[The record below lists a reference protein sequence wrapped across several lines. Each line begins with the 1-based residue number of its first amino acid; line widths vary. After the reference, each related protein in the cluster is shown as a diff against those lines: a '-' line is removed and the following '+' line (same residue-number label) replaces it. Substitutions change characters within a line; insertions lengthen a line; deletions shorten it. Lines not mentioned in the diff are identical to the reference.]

1 MYNSRIFCIMLTLT
15 LTIGMVFNAAEAV
28 DQVSLSTSSDIY
40 YSEDYVVIF
49 GSVNTIFENM
59 PITIQIYH
67 ESNLV
72 DVAQVAVA
80 QDGTFVKSFNAVG
93 QQWKEEGTYTVR
105 VQYTPTQIAETTFE
119 FFSQVIDKSSAVF
132 PVNIPN
138 SGTFDVGYT
147 IRGGEVESI
156 IMHQGDEYE
165 NRYSILIGTTMDTNG
180 NLILKLP
187 RESFDA
193 QSDGKDITFIVM
205 ISKEDSATGVDLHH
219 TVTRSNFVQVEYEEI
234 GVSADYRTIRIPLE
248 EGDQWVEVIG
258 TYVIPE
264 FGSIV
269 IIILVV
275 AVSSAIII
283 SKSRFSVRYN

>member
-1 MYNSRIFCIMLTLT
+1 MYNNRVFCIMLTLT
-15 LTIGMVFNAAEAV
+15 LAVGMVFNAAEAV
-28 DQVSLSTSSDIY
+28 DQISLSTSSDIY
-40 YSEDYVVIF
+40 YSGDYIVVF

-72 DVAQVAVA
+72 DVAQVPVA

-93 QQWKEEGTYTVR
+93 QQWKEEGTYTIR
-105 VQYTPTQIAETTFE
+105 IQYTPTQIAETTFE
-119 FFSQVIDKSSAVF
+119 FFSQMIEKSSAVF
-132 PVNIPN
+132 PVQIPN

-147 IRGGEVESI
+147 IRGGEVTGI
-156 IMHQGDEYE
+156 DMNLD
-165 NRYSILIGTTMDTNG
+165 RYSLLVETTVNSNG

-193 QSDGKDITFIVM
+193 QSDDKDITFIIL
-205 ISKEDSATGVDLHH
+205 ISKENNKPED
-219 TVTRSNFVQVEYEEI
+219 FVQVEYEEI
-234 GVSADYRTIRIPLE
+234 GTGSDYRTIRIPLE
-248 EGDQWVEVIG
+248 DGDKWIEVIG
-258 TYVIPE
+258 THVIPE

-283 SKSRFSVRYN
+283 SKSKFSVRYN

>member
-1 MYNSRIFCIMLTLT
+1 MYNSRVFCIMLTLT
-15 LTIGMVFNAAEAV
+15 LAIGMVFNAAEAV
-28 DQVSLSTSSDIY
+28 EQISLSTSSDIY
-40 YSEDYVVIF
+40 YSGDYVVVF

-72 DVAQVAVA
+72 DVAQVSVA
-80 QDGTFVKSFNAVG
+80 EDGTFVKSFKAVG
-93 QQWKEEGTYTVR
+93 QQWIAEGTYTVR
-105 VQYTPTQIAETTFE
+105 AQYTSTQIAVTTFE
-119 FFSQVIDKSSAVF
+119 FFSQVIDTSSAVF
-132 PVNIPN
+132 PVQIPN

-147 IRGGEVESI
+147 IRGGDVTEINMSL
-156 IMHQGDEYE
+156 D
-165 NRYSILIGTTMDTNG
+165 RYSLLVETTMDTNG

-187 RESFDA
+187 KESFDA
-193 QSDGKDITFIVM
+193 QSNGNDDTFIIL
-205 ISKEDSATGVDLHH
+205 ISKENNEPED
-219 TVTRSNFVQVEYEEI
+219 FMQVEYEEI
-234 GVSADYRTIRIPLE
+234 ATSSDYRTIRIPLE
-248 EGDQWVEVIG
+248 EGDKWIEVIG

>member
-15 LTIGMVFNAAEAV
+15 LAISMVFNAAEAV
-28 DQVSLSTSSDIY
+28 DQISLSTSNDIY

-72 DVAQVAVA
+72 DVAQVPVA

-93 QQWKEEGTYTVR
+93 QQWNEEGTYMVR
-105 VQYTPTQIAETTFE
+105 VQYTPTQIGETTFE
-119 FFSQVIDKSSAVF
+119 FFSQMIDKSSAVF
-132 PVNIPN
+132 PVQIPN

-147 IRGGEVESI
+147 IRGGEVSSI
-156 IMHQGDEYE
+156 WMDQS
-165 NRYSILIGTTMDTNG
+165 RYSVGVLLQDVNSNG

-187 RESFDA
+187 TESFDA
-193 QSDGKDITFIVM
+193 KTDGENIDFIVL
-205 ISKEDSATGVDLHH
+205 ISKENDPAVQ
-219 TVTRSNFVQVEYEEI
+219 VQVEYEEI
-234 GVSADYRTIRIPLE
+234 ATGDNYRTIRIPLE
-248 EGDQWVEVIG
+248 EGDQFIEVVG

-264 FGSIV
+264 FGSVV

>member
-1 MYNSRIFCIMLTLT
+1 MYNSRVFCIMLTLIF
-15 LTIGMVFNAAEAV
+15 TIGMVFNAAEAV
-28 DQVSLSTSSDIY
+28 DQISLSTSSDIY
-40 YSEDYVVIF
+40 YSEDYVVVF

-72 DVAQVAVA
+72 DVAQVPVA

-93 QQWKEEGTYTVR
+93 QQWNEEGTYMIR
-105 VQYTPTQIAETTFE
+105 VQYTPTQIGETTFE
-119 FFSQVIDKSSAVF
+119 FFSQMIDKSSAVF
-132 PVNIPN
+132 PVQIPN

-147 IRGGEVESI
+147 IRGGDVIEI
-156 IMHQGDEYE
+156 NMNLD
-165 NRYSILIGTTMDTNG
+165 RYSLLVKTTVNANG
-180 NLILKLP
+180 NLVLKLP

-193 QSDGKDITFIVM
+193 QGDGKDNIFIVM
-205 ISKEDSATGVDLHH
+205 ISKENNEPGD
-219 TVTRSNFVQVEYEEI
+219 FVQVEYEEI
-234 GVSADYRTIRIPLE
+234 ATSSDYRTIRIPLE
-248 EGDQWVEVIG
+248 DGDKWVEVVG

-264 FGSIV
+264 FGSMV

>member
-1 MYNSRIFCIMLTLT
+1 MYNSRVFCIMLTLT
-15 LTIGMVFNAAEAV
+15 FAIGMVFNAAEAV
-28 DQVSLSTSSDIY
+28 DQISLSTSSDIY
-40 YSEDYVVIF
+40 YGGDYVVVF

-72 DVAQVAVA
+72 DVAQVPVA

-105 VQYTPTQIAETTFE
+105 AQYTSTQIGEITFE
-119 FFSQVIDKSSAVF
+119 FFSQVIDISSAVF
-132 PVNIPN
+132 PVQIPN

-147 IRGGEVESI
+147 IRGGDVTKINMS
-156 IMHQGDEYE
+156 MD
-165 NRYSILIGTTMDTNG
+165 RYSLLVETTMDSNG

-193 QSDGKDITFIVM
+193 QSDGKDNTFIIL
-205 ISKEDSATGVDLHH
+205 ISKENNEPGD
-219 TVTRSNFVQVEYEEI
+219 FVQVEYEEI
-234 GVSADYRTIRIPLE
+234 GTSSDYRTIRIPLE
-248 EGDQWVEVIG
+248 EGDKWVEVIG
-258 TYVIPE
+258 SYVIPE
-264 FGSIV
+264 FGSV
-269 IIILVV
+269 VVIILVV

>member
-1 MYNSRIFCIMLTLT
+1 MYNSKVFCIILTFMLA
-15 LTIGMVFNAAEAV
+15 IGMVFNAAEAV
-28 DQVSLSTSSDIY
+28 DQISLSTSGDIY
-40 YSEDYVVIF
+40 YSGDFVVVF
-49 GSVNTIFENM
+49 GNVNTIFENM

-67 ESNLV
+67 DSNLV
-72 DVAQVAVA
+72 DVAQVIVA
-80 QDGTFVKSFNAVG
+80 QDGTFAKSFNAVG
-93 QQWKEEGTYTVR
+93 GQWAGEGTYIVR
-105 VQYTPTQIAETTFE
+105 AQYTPTQIAETTFE

-147 IRGGEVESI
+147 VRGGEVESI

-205 ISKEDSATGVDLHH
+205 ISKEDSVAGVDLHH
-219 TVTRSNFVQVEYEEI
+219 TATRLNYVQVEYEEI
-234 GVSADYRTIRIPLE
+234 GTSVDYRTIRIPLE
-248 EGDQWVEVIG
+248 EGDQWIEVIG

-283 SKSRFSVRYN
+283 SKSRFSIRYN